1 MLLFLF
7 ILSFVLNF
15 IAISI
20 AIPTITDT
28 YRRYQRAK
36 LVICPEKKQEATI
49 AVSPKVAATTVMF
62 VPDEIRV
69 IRACS
74 LWPYAACSKAC
85 TAQLR

>member
-7 ILSFVLNF
+7 ILSFILNF
-15 IAISI
+15 VAISI

-36 LVICPEKKQEATI
+36 LVVCPEKNQEATI
-49 AVSPKVAATTVMF
+49 AVSPRIAATTVMF
-62 VPDEIRV
+62 VPNEIRV

-74 LWPYAACSKAC
+74 LWPYSPCTKAC
-85 TAQLR
+85 AAQLH